1 MLKSFSTSFSIFI
14 AIILLAVILAILF
27 YFTYS
32 EIEKSAKDVALGEIQ
47 NVSMTQTHDSGKI
60 IENTLMDIVTNLKT
74 LANSPTVQQSKD
86 IKDTVLLMNAV
97 QSSTQHI
104 TDYYRI
110 IDKNGKI
117 IAASNLLDNHQ
128 QYNKS
133 IDQDFSNR
141 SNFIIPKE
149 TNKLYISNLINSINK
164 IPRFSISIPILIN
177 DVSKN
182 EFINRTFSF
191 DNTTNESI
199 PINNTFD
206 KTIFNGII
214 EASVRIDKL
223 EKLLELSMLSSE
235 QNELTLLD
243 RKGTIMFTTKKDLL
257 GENYFSDK
265 VQSLILNAPPLK
277 ELEYINQ
284 FVNDTLNGKSRIYN
298 LNSTSQTSTFSS
310 RPISL
315 EGDQFMTLLINK
327 PYKLDAEV
335 IYFLNLQRNF
345 STIAIL
351 IIIFV
356 SSILGYFLFTWNKRL
371 QTKVNNQ
378 TIKLNQNIKELRK
391 ANEQLKVHDK
401 LQKEFINITAHELRT
416 PIQSIM
422 GYAEMIKSFPEKT
435 STYVQPIERNAQ
447 RLYKLIQDILDITK
461 IESGNLALTKTHFDL
476 QEKINNVIKDLT
488 TAKKIDGINQKIQ
501 FVFHPNDSVKVFA
514 DKERIY
520 QVISN
525 LIRNAAKFTKGDEA
539 KIEIIL
545 EKIKKDKKELI
556 SVKIRDNGTGI
567 DPEILPRLFSK
578 FTTKSEFGGTGLGL
592 YISKKIIEAHDGTI
606 RGYNNN
612 NNNNNHNNNNP
623 DGEKK
628 GSTFE
633 FILPLYK
640 TK

>member
-1 MLKSFSTSFSIFI
+1 MLKSLLNSFSII
-14 AIILLAVILAILF
+14 ISIILLAVILAILF

-32 EIEKSAKDVALGEIQ
+32 EIERSAKAVALGEIQ

-60 IENTLMDIVTNLKT
+60 IENALMDIVTNLKT
-74 LANSPTVQQSKD
+74 LVNSPTVQQSKD
-86 IKDTVLLMNAV
+86 IKDMVLLMNAG
-97 QSSTQHI
+97 QSSTQQI

-117 IAASNLLDNHQ
+117 IATSNLINNHQ
-128 QYNKS
+128 PYNKS

-141 SNFIIPKE
+141 PYFTIPKE
-149 TNKLYISNLINSINK
+149 INKLYISNLINSNNK
-164 IPRFSISIPILIN
+164 VPGFSIFMPIMIN
-177 DVSKN
+177 DISKN
-182 EFINRTFSF
+182 EGINQTFS
-191 DNTTNESI
+191 
-199 PINNTFD
+199 INNTNNEFIPIHNTFN

-235 QNELTLLD
+235 QNEVTLLD
-243 RKGTIMFTTKKDLL
+243 RNEMIMFNAKKDLI
-257 GENYFSDK
+257 GKKFFSDK
-265 VQSLILNAPPLK
+265 VQSLILNPLPLK
-277 ELEYINQ
+277 ESESINK
-284 FVNDTLNGKSRIYN
+284 FVNDALNGKSGIYN
-298 LNSTSQTSTFSS
+298 INTTSQTSTFSA

-327 PYKLDAEV
+327 PYNIDAEV

-345 STIAIL
+345 STIAIF

-378 TIKLNQNIKELRK
+378 TIKLNQNIKQLRE
-391 ANEQLKVHDK
+391 ANKQLKVHDK

-435 STYVQPIERNAQ
+435 SNYVQPIERNAQ

-461 IESGNLALTKTHFDL
+461 IESGNLVLNKTEFDL
-476 QEKINNVIKDLT
+476 QEKISNVIKDLK
-488 TAKKIDGINQKIQ
+488 TAKKLDGINQNVQI
-501 FVFHPNDSVKVFA
+501 VFHPNDPFKVFA

-525 LIRNAAKFTKGDEA
+525 LIRNAAKFTSGKEA

-545 EKIKKDKKELI
+545 SKVKQDKNKNEGI

-578 FTTKSEFGGTGLGL
+578 FNTKSEFGGTGLGL

-606 RGYNNN
+606 IGYNNDSN
-612 NNNNNHNNNNP
+612 
-623 DGEKK
+623 GEIK
-628 GSTFE
+628 GATFE
-633 FILPLYK
+633 FILPIYK

>member
-86 IKDTVLLMNAV
+86 IKDTVLLMNAG
-97 QSSTQHI
+97 QSSTQNI

-117 IAASNLLDNHQ
+117 IAASNLLNNHQ

-327 PYKLDAEV
+327 PYNLDAEV

-447 RLYKLIQDILDITK
+447 RLYKLIHDILDITK
-461 IESGNLALTKTHFDL
+461 IESGNLVLKKTQFDL
-476 QEKINNVIKDLT
+476 QDKINNVIKDLT
-488 TAKKIDGINQKIQ
+488 TAKKIDGINQNVQ
-501 FVFHPNDSVKVFA
+501 FVFHPPNDTFKVFA

-525 LIRNAAKFTKGDEA
+525 LIRNAAKFTSGDEA

-545 EKIKKDKKELI
+545 EKVKNDKKENEWI

-592 YISKKIIEAHDGTI
+592 YISKKIIEAHKGTI

-612 NNNNNHNNNNP
+612 NNNNVKA
-623 DGEKK
+623 EKK
-628 GSTFE
+628 GATFE
-633 FILPLYK
+633 FILSLYK

>member
-86 IKDTVLLMNAV
+86 IKDTVLLMNAG
-97 QSSTQHI
+97 QSSTKHI

-182 EFINRTFSF
+182 EVINRTFSF
-191 DNTTNESI
+191 DNTTNEFI

-243 RKGTIMFTTKKDLL
+243 RKGTVMFTTKKDLL

-277 ELEYINQ
+277 ELENINQ

-327 PYKLDAEV
+327 PYNLDAEV

-447 RLYKLIQDILDITK
+447 RLYKLIHDILDITK
-461 IESGNLALTKTHFDL
+461 IESGNLVLKKTEFDL

-488 TAKKIDGINQKIQ
+488 TAKKIDGINQNVQ
-501 FVFHPNDSVKVFA
+501 FVFHPPNDTFKVFA

-525 LIRNAAKFTKGDEA
+525 LIRNAAKFTSGDEA

-545 EKIKKDKKELI
+545 EKVKNDKKENEWI

-592 YISKKIIEAHDGTI
+592 YISKKIVEAHGGTI

-612 NNNNNHNNNNP
+612 LKA
-623 DGEKK
+623 EKK
-628 GSTFE
+628 GATFE
-633 FILPLYK
+633 FTLSLYK

>member
-1 MLKSFSTSFSIFI
+1 MLKSLLNSFSIFI
-14 AIILLAVILAILF
+14 SIILLAVILAILF

-32 EIEKSAKDVALGEIQ
+32 EIERSAKAVALGEIQ

-60 IENTLMDIVTNLKT
+60 IENALMDIVTNLKT
-74 LANSPTVQQSKD
+74 LVNSPTVQQSKD
-86 IKDTVLLMNAV
+86 QDMVLLMNAG
-97 QSSTQHI
+97 QSSTQQI

-117 IAASNLLDNHQ
+117 IATSNLIDNHQ
-128 QYNKS
+128 PYNKS
-133 IDQDFSNR
+133 IDQGFSNR
-141 SNFIIPKE
+141 PSFIIPKE
-149 TNKLYISNLINSINK
+149 TNKLYISNLINSNNK
-164 IPRFSISIPILIN
+164 VPRFSISMPILIN
-177 DVSKN
+177 D
-182 EFINRTFSF
+182 INRTFSF
-191 DNTTNESI
+191 
-199 PINNTFD
+199 NNTNNEFIQIHNTLN

-223 EKLLELSMLSSE
+223 EKFLELSMLSSE
-235 QNELTLLD
+235 QNEVTLLD
-243 RKGTIMFTTKKDLL
+243 RKEMIMFNAKKDLI
-257 GENYFSDK
+257 GKKIFSDK
-265 VQSLILNAPPLK
+265 VQSLILNPLPLK
-277 ELEYINQ
+277 ESENINK
-284 FVNDTLNGKSRIYN
+284 FVNDALNGKSGIYN
-298 LNSTSQTSTFSS
+298 INTTSQTSTFSA

-327 PYKLDAEV
+327 PYNIDAEV

-345 STIAIL
+345 STIAIF

-378 TIKLNQNIKELRK
+378 TIKLNQNIKQLRE
-391 ANEQLKVHDK
+391 ANKQLKVHDK

-435 STYVQPIERNAQ
+435 SNYVQPIERNAQ

-461 IESGNLALTKTHFDL
+461 IESGNLVLNKTQFDL
-476 QEKINNVIKDLT
+476 QEKINNVIKDLK
-488 TAKKIDGINQKIQ
+488 TAKKIDGINQNVQI
-501 FVFHPNDSVKVFA
+501 VFHPNAPFKVFA

-525 LIRNAAKFTKGDEA
+525 LIRNAAKFTSGKEP

-545 EKIKKDKKELI
+545 SKVKKDKNENEWI

-578 FTTKSEFGGTGLGL
+578 FNTKAEFGGTGLGL

-606 RGYNNN
+606 IGYNNDLN
-612 NNNNNHNNNNP
+612 
-623 DGEKK
+623 GEIK
-628 GSTFE
+628 GATFE

>member
-265 VQSLILNAPPLK
+265 VQSLIVNAPPLK

-327 PYKLDAEV
+327 PYNLDAEV

-447 RLYKLIQDILDITK
+447 RLYKLIHDILDITK
-461 IESGNLALTKTHFDL
+461 IESGNLVLKKTEFDL
-476 QEKINNVIKDLT
+476 QDKINNVIKDLT
-488 TAKKIDGINQKIQ
+488 TAKKIDGINQNVQ
-501 FVFHPNDSVKVFA
+501 FVFHPPNDTFKVFA

-525 LIRNAAKFTKGDEA
+525 LIRNAAKFTSGDEA

-545 EKIKKDKKELI
+545 EKVKNDKKENEWI

-592 YISKKIIEAHDGTI
+592 YISKKIIEAHKGTI

-612 NNNNNHNNNNP
+612 NNNNNVKA
-623 DGEKK
+623 EKK
-628 GSTFE
+628 GATFE
-633 FILPLYK
+633 FILSLYK

>member
-14 AIILLAVILAILF
+14 AIILLAVILTILF

-86 IKDTVLLMNAV
+86 IKDTVLLMNAG

-327 PYKLDAEV
+327 PYNLDAEV

-447 RLYKLIQDILDITK
+447 RLYKLIHDILDITK
-461 IESGNLALTKTHFDL
+461 IESGNLVLKKTEFDL

-488 TAKKIDGINQKIQ
+488 TAKKIDGINQNVQ
-501 FVFHPNDSVKVFA
+501 FVFHPPNDTFKVFA

-525 LIRNAAKFTKGDEA
+525 LIRNAAKFTSGDEA

-545 EKIKKDKKELI
+545 EKVKNDKKENEWI

-592 YISKKIIEAHDGTI
+592 YISKKIIEAHKGTI

-612 NNNNNHNNNNP
+612 NNNVKA
-623 DGEKK
+623 EKK
-628 GSTFE
+628 GATFE
-633 FILPLYK
+633 FILSLYK

>member
-1 MLKSFSTSFSIFI
+1 MLKSLTNSFSIFI
-14 AIILLAVILAILF
+14 SIILLAVILAILF

-32 EIEKSAKDVALGEIQ
+32 EIERSAKAVALGEIQ

-60 IENTLMDIVTNLKT
+60 IENALMDIVTNLKT
-74 LANSPTVQQSKD
+74 LVNSPSVQQSKD
-86 IKDTVLLMNAV
+86 LKDIALLMNAG
-97 QSSTQHI
+97 QFSTQQI

-110 IDKNGKI
+110 MDKNGKI
-117 IAASNLLDNHQ
+117 LATSNVLDNHQ
-128 QYNKS
+128 QNNKS

-141 SNFIIPKE
+141 TYFTILKE
-149 TNKLYISNLINSINK
+149 TNKLYISNLINSINNV
-164 IPRFSISIPILIN
+164 PRFSISLPILIN
-177 DVSKN
+177 DVSKKDG
-182 EFINRTFSF
+182 INRTFSF
-191 DNTTNESI
+191 
-199 PINNTFD
+199 NNTNNEFIPTI
-206 KTIFNGII
+206 KGFKKIFNGII

-223 EKLLELSMLSSE
+223 EKLLELTMLSSE
-235 QNELTLLD
+235 QNEVTLLD
-243 RKGTIMFTTKKDLL
+243 RNEMIMFNAKKDLI
-257 GENYFSDK
+257 GKNFFSDT
-265 VQSLILNAPPLK
+265 VQSSILKPLPLK
-277 ELEYINQ
+277 ELENVNK
-284 FVNDTLNGKSRIYN
+284 FVKDALNGKSGIYN
-298 LNSTSQTSTFSS
+298 LNTTSQTSTFSA

-327 PYKLDAEV
+327 PYNIDAEV

-345 STIAIL
+345 STITIL
-351 IIIFV
+351 IIVFV

-378 TIKLNQNIKELRK
+378 TIKLNQNIKQLKE
-391 ANEQLKVHDK
+391 ANKQLKVHDK

-435 STYVQPIERNAQ
+435 SAYLQPIERNAQ

-461 IESGNLALTKTHFDL
+461 IESGNLVLNKTQFDL
-476 QEKINNVIKDLT
+476 QEKINNVLKDLK
-488 TAKKIDGINQKIQ
+488 TAKKIDGINQDVQII
-501 FVFHPNDSVKVFA
+501 FHPSDSFKVFA

-525 LIRNAAKFTKGDEA
+525 LIRNATRFTSGDEA

-545 EKIKKDKKELI
+545 SKVKKDKEENEWI

-592 YISKKIIEAHDGTI
+592 YISKKIIEAHNGTI
-606 RGYNNN
+606 IGYNNN
-612 NNNNNHNNNNP
+612 LN
-623 DGEKK
+623 GKIK
-628 GSTFE
+628 GATFE

-640 TK
+640 SK

>member
-86 IKDTVLLMNAV
+86 IKDMVLLMNAG

-182 EFINRTFSF
+182 EVINRTFSF
-191 DNTTNESI
+191 DNTTNEFI

-223 EKLLELSMLSSE
+223 EKLLQLSMLSSE

-277 ELEYINQ
+277 ELENINR

-327 PYKLDAEV
+327 PYNLDAEV

-447 RLYKLIQDILDITK
+447 RLYKLIHDILDITK
-461 IESGNLALTKTHFDL
+461 IESGNLVLKKTEFDL

-488 TAKKIDGINQKIQ
+488 TAKKIDGINQNVQ
-501 FVFHPNDSVKVFA
+501 FVFHPPNDTFKVFA

-525 LIRNAAKFTKGDEA
+525 LIRNAAKFTSGDEA

-545 EKIKKDKKELI
+545 EKVKNDKKENEWI

-592 YISKKIIEAHDGTI
+592 YISKKIIEAHGGII

-612 NNNNNHNNNNP
+612 NNTNNLKA
-623 DGEKK
+623 EKK
-628 GSTFE
+628 GATFE
-633 FILPLYK
+633 FILSLYK

>member
-1 MLKSFSTSFSIFI
+1 MLKSLTNSFSIFI
-14 AIILLAVILAILF
+14 SIILLAVILAILF

-32 EIEKSAKDVALGEIQ
+32 EIERSAKAVALGEIQ

-60 IENTLMDIVTNLKT
+60 IENALMDIVTNLKT
-74 LANSPTVQQSKD
+74 LVNSPSVQQSKD
-86 IKDTVLLMNAV
+86 LKDIALLMNAG
-97 QSSTQHI
+97 QFSTQQM

-110 IDKNGKI
+110 MDKNGKI
-117 IAASNLLDNHQ
+117 LATSNVLDNHQ
-128 QYNKS
+128 QNNKS
-133 IDQDFSNR
+133 IDQDFNNR
-141 SNFIIPKE
+141 TYFTILKD
-149 TNKLYISNLINSINK
+149 TNKLYISNLMNSINNV
-164 IPRFSISIPILIN
+164 PRFSISLPILIN

-182 EFINRTFSF
+182 DGINRTFSF
-191 DNTTNESI
+191 
-199 PINNTFD
+199 NNTNNEFIPTINGF
-206 KTIFNGII
+206 KKIFNGII

-223 EKLLELSMLSSE
+223 EKLLELTMLSSE
-235 QNELTLLD
+235 QNEVTLLD
-243 RKGTIMFTTKKDLL
+243 RNEMIMFNAKKDLI
-257 GENYFSDK
+257 GKNFFSDT
-265 VQSLILNAPPLK
+265 VQSSILNPLPLK
-277 ELEYINQ
+277 ELENVNK
-284 FVNDTLNGKSRIYN
+284 FVKDALNGKSGIYN
-298 LNSTSQTSTFSS
+298 LNTTSQTSTFSA

-327 PYKLDAEV
+327 PYNIDAEV

-345 STIAIL
+345 STITIL
-351 IIIFV
+351 IIVFV

-378 TIKLNQNIKELRK
+378 TIKLNQNIKQLKE
-391 ANEQLKVHDK
+391 ANKQLKVHDK
-401 LQKEFINITAHELRT
+401 LQKEFLNITAHELRT

-435 STYVQPIERNAQ
+435 SAYLQPIERNAQ

-461 IESGNLALTKTHFDL
+461 IESGNLVLNKTQFDL
-476 QEKINNVIKDLT
+476 QEKINNVLKDLK
-488 TAKKIDGINQKIQ
+488 TAKKIEGINQDVQII
-501 FVFHPNDSVKVFA
+501 VHPSDSFKVFA

-525 LIRNAAKFTKGDEA
+525 LIRNATRFTSGNEA

-545 EKIKKDKKELI
+545 SKVKKDKEDNEWI

-592 YISKKIIEAHDGTI
+592 YISKKIIEAHNGTI
-606 RGYNNN
+606 IGYNNN
-612 NNNNNHNNNNP
+612 LN
-623 DGEKK
+623 GKIK
-628 GSTFE
+628 GATFE

-640 TK
+640 SK

>member
-1 MLKSFSTSFSIFI
+1 MLKSLTNSFSIFI
-14 AIILLAVILAILF
+14 SIILLAVILAILF

-32 EIEKSAKDVALGEIQ
+32 EIERSAKAVALGEIQ

-60 IENTLMDIVTNLKT
+60 IENALMDIVTNLKT
-74 LANSPTVQQSKD
+74 LVNSPSVQQSKD
-86 IKDTVLLMNAV
+86 LKDIALLMNAG
-97 QSSTQHI
+97 QFSTQQM

-110 IDKNGKI
+110 MDKNGKI
-117 IAASNLLDNHQ
+117 LATSNVLDNHQ
-128 QYNKS
+128 QNNKS
-133 IDQDFSNR
+133 IDQDFNNR
-141 SNFIIPKE
+141 TYFTILKD
-149 TNKLYISNLINSINK
+149 TNKLYISNLMNSINNV
-164 IPRFSISIPILIN
+164 PRFSISLPILIN

-182 EFINRTFSF
+182 DGINRTFSF
-191 DNTTNESI
+191 
-199 PINNTFD
+199 NNTNNEFIPTINGF
-206 KTIFNGII
+206 KKIFNGII

-223 EKLLELSMLSSE
+223 EKLLELTMLSSE
-235 QNELTLLD
+235 QNEVTLLD
-243 RKGTIMFTTKKDLL
+243 RNEMIMFNAKKDLI
-257 GENYFSDK
+257 GKNFFSDT
-265 VQSLILNAPPLK
+265 VQSSILNPLPLK
-277 ELEYINQ
+277 ELENVNK
-284 FVNDTLNGKSRIYN
+284 FVKDALNGKSGIYN
-298 LNSTSQTSTFSS
+298 LNTTSQTSTFSA

-327 PYKLDAEV
+327 PYNIDAEV

-345 STIAIL
+345 STITIL
-351 IIIFV
+351 IIVFV

-378 TIKLNQNIKELRK
+378 TIKLNQNIKQLKE
-391 ANEQLKVHDK
+391 ANKQLKVHDK
-401 LQKEFINITAHELRT
+401 LQKEFLNITAHELRT

-435 STYVQPIERNAQ
+435 SAYLQPIERNAQ

-461 IESGNLALTKTHFDL
+461 IESGNLVLNKTQFDL
-476 QEKINNVIKDLT
+476 QEKINNVLKDLK
-488 TAKKIDGINQKIQ
+488 TAKKIDGINQDVQII
-501 FVFHPNDSVKVFA
+501 VHPSDSFKVFA

-525 LIRNAAKFTKGDEA
+525 LIRNATRFTSGNEA

-545 EKIKKDKKELI
+545 SKVKKDKEDNEWI

-592 YISKKIIEAHDGTI
+592 YISKKIIEAHNGTI
-606 RGYNNN
+606 IGYNNN
-612 NNNNNHNNNNP
+612 LN
-623 DGEKK
+623 GKIK
-628 GSTFE
+628 GATFE

-640 TK
+640 SK

>member
-1 MLKSFSTSFSIFI
+1 MLKSLTNSFSIFI
-14 AIILLAVILAILF
+14 SIILLAVILAILF

-32 EIEKSAKDVALGEIQ
+32 EIERSAKAVALGEIQ

-60 IENTLMDIVTNLKT
+60 IENALMDIVTNLKT
-74 LANSPTVQQSKD
+74 LVNSPSVQQSKD
-86 IKDTVLLMNAV
+86 LKDIALLMNAG
-97 QSSTQHI
+97 QYSTQQM

-110 IDKNGKI
+110 MDKNGKI
-117 IAASNLLDNHQ
+117 LATSNVLDNHQ
-128 QYNKS
+128 QNNKS
-133 IDQDFSNR
+133 IDQDFNNR
-141 SNFIIPKE
+141 TYFTILKD
-149 TNKLYISNLINSINK
+149 TNKLYISNLMNSINNV
-164 IPRFSISIPILIN
+164 PRFSISLPILIN

-182 EFINRTFSF
+182 DGINRTFSF
-191 DNTTNESI
+191 
-199 PINNTFD
+199 NNTNNEFIPTINGF
-206 KTIFNGII
+206 KKIFNGII

-235 QNELTLLD
+235 QNEVTLLD
-243 RKGTIMFTTKKDLL
+243 RNEMIMFNAKKDLI
-257 GENYFSDK
+257 GKNFFSDT
-265 VQSLILNAPPLK
+265 VQSSILNPLPLK
-277 ELEYINQ
+277 ELENVNK
-284 FVNDTLNGKSRIYN
+284 FVKDALNGKSGIYN
-298 LNSTSQTSTFSS
+298 LNTTSQTSTFSA

-327 PYKLDAEV
+327 PYNIDAEV

-345 STIAIL
+345 STITIL
-351 IIIFV
+351 IIVFV

-378 TIKLNQNIKELRK
+378 TIKLNQNIKQLKE
-391 ANEQLKVHDK
+391 ANKQLKVHDK
-401 LQKEFINITAHELRT
+401 LQKEFLNITAHELRT

-435 STYVQPIERNAQ
+435 SAYLQPIERNAQ

-461 IESGNLALTKTHFDL
+461 IESGNLVLNKTQFDL
-476 QEKINNVIKDLT
+476 QEKINNVLKDLK
-488 TAKKIDGINQKIQ
+488 TAKKIDGINQDVQII
-501 FVFHPNDSVKVFA
+501 VHPSDSFKVFA

-525 LIRNAAKFTKGDEA
+525 LIRNATRFTSGNEA

-545 EKIKKDKKELI
+545 SKVKKDKEDNEWI

-592 YISKKIIEAHDGTI
+592 YISKKIIEAHNGTI
-606 RGYNNN
+606 IGYNNN
-612 NNNNNHNNNNP
+612 LN
-623 DGEKK
+623 GKIK
-628 GSTFE
+628 GATFE

-640 TK
+640 SK

>member
-1 MLKSFSTSFSIFI
+1 MLKSLTNSFSIFI
-14 AIILLAVILAILF
+14 SIILLAVILAILF

-32 EIEKSAKDVALGEIQ
+32 EIERSAKAVALGEIQ

-60 IENTLMDIVTNLKT
+60 IENALMDIVTNLKT
-74 LANSPTVQQSKD
+74 LVNSPSVQQSKD
-86 IKDTVLLMNAV
+86 LKDIALLMNAG
-97 QSSTQHI
+97 QFSTQQM

-110 IDKNGKI
+110 MDKNGKI
-117 IAASNLLDNHQ
+117 LATSNVLDNHQ
-128 QYNKS
+128 QNNKS
-133 IDQDFSNR
+133 IDQDFNNR
-141 SNFIIPKE
+141 TYFTILKD
-149 TNKLYISNLINSINK
+149 TNKLYISNLMNSINNV
-164 IPRFSISIPILIN
+164 PRFSISLPILIN

-182 EFINRTFSF
+182 DGINRTFSF
-191 DNTTNESI
+191 
-199 PINNTFD
+199 NNTNNEFIPTINGF
-206 KTIFNGII
+206 KKIFNGII

-223 EKLLELSMLSSE
+223 EKLLELTMLSSE
-235 QNELTLLD
+235 QNEVTLLD
-243 RKGTIMFTTKKDLL
+243 RNEMIMFNAKKDLI
-257 GENYFSDK
+257 GKNFFSDT
-265 VQSLILNAPPLK
+265 VQSSILNPLPLK
-277 ELEYINQ
+277 ELENVNK
-284 FVNDTLNGKSRIYN
+284 FVKDALNGKSGIYN
-298 LNSTSQTSTFSS
+298 LNTTSQTSTFSA

-327 PYKLDAEV
+327 PYNIDAEV

-345 STIAIL
+345 STITIL
-351 IIIFV
+351 IIVFV

-378 TIKLNQNIKELRK
+378 TIKLNQNIKQLKE
-391 ANEQLKVHDK
+391 ANKQLKVHDK
-401 LQKEFINITAHELRT
+401 LQKEFLNITAHELRT

-435 STYVQPIERNAQ
+435 SAYLQPIERNAQ

-461 IESGNLALTKTHFDL
+461 IESGNLILNKTQFDL
-476 QEKINNVIKDLT
+476 HEKINNVLKDLK
-488 TAKKIDGINQKIQ
+488 TAKKIDGINQDVQII
-501 FVFHPNDSVKVFA
+501 VHPSDSFKVFA

-525 LIRNAAKFTKGDEA
+525 LIRNATRFTSGNEA

-545 EKIKKDKKELI
+545 SKVKKDKEDNEWI

-592 YISKKIIEAHDGTI
+592 YISKKIIEAHNGTI
-606 RGYNNN
+606 IGYNNN
-612 NNNNNHNNNNP
+612 LN
-623 DGEKK
+623 GKIK
-628 GSTFE
+628 GATFE

-640 TK
+640 SK

>member
-1 MLKSFSTSFSIFI
+1 MLKSLTNSFSIFI
-14 AIILLAVILAILF
+14 SIILLAVILAILF

-32 EIEKSAKDVALGEIQ
+32 EIERSAKAVALGEIQ

-60 IENTLMDIVTNLKT
+60 IENALMDIVTNLKT
-74 LANSPTVQQSKD
+74 LVNSPSVQQSKD
-86 IKDTVLLMNAV
+86 LKDIALLMNAG
-97 QSSTQHI
+97 QFSTQQM

-110 IDKNGKI
+110 MDKNGKI
-117 IAASNLLDNHQ
+117 LATSNVLDNHQ
-128 QYNKS
+128 QNNKS
-133 IDQDFSNR
+133 IDQDFNNR
-141 SNFIIPKE
+141 TYFTILKD
-149 TNKLYISNLINSINK
+149 TNKLYISNLMNSINNV
-164 IPRFSISIPILIN
+164 PRFSISLPILIN

-182 EFINRTFSF
+182 DGINRTFSF
-191 DNTTNESI
+191 
-199 PINNTFD
+199 NNTNNEFIPTINGF
-206 KTIFNGII
+206 KKIFNGII

-223 EKLLELSMLSSE
+223 EKLLELTMLSSE
-235 QNELTLLD
+235 QNEVTLLD
-243 RKGTIMFTTKKDLL
+243 RNEMVMFNAKKDLI
-257 GENYFSDK
+257 GKNFFSDT
-265 VQSLILNAPPLK
+265 VQSSILNPLPLK
-277 ELEYINQ
+277 ELENVNK
-284 FVNDTLNGKSRIYN
+284 FVKDALNGKSGIYN
-298 LNSTSQTSTFSS
+298 LNTTSQTSTFSA

-327 PYKLDAEV
+327 PYNIDAEV

-345 STIAIL
+345 STITIL
-351 IIIFV
+351 IIVFV

-378 TIKLNQNIKELRK
+378 TIKLNQNIKQLKE
-391 ANEQLKVHDK
+391 ANKQLKVHDK
-401 LQKEFINITAHELRT
+401 LQKEFLNITAHELRT

-435 STYVQPIERNAQ
+435 SAYLQPIERNAQ

-461 IESGNLALTKTHFDL
+461 IESGNLVLNKTQFDL
-476 QEKINNVIKDLT
+476 QEKINNVLKDLK
-488 TAKKIDGINQKIQ
+488 TAKKIEGINQDVQII
-501 FVFHPNDSVKVFA
+501 VHPSDSFKVFA

-525 LIRNAAKFTKGDEA
+525 LIRNATRFTSGNEA

-545 EKIKKDKKELI
+545 SKVKKDKEDNEWI

-592 YISKKIIEAHDGTI
+592 YISKKIIEAHNGTI
-606 RGYNNN
+606 IGYNNN
-612 NNNNNHNNNNP
+612 LN
-623 DGEKK
+623 GKIK
-628 GSTFE
+628 GATFE

-640 TK
+640 SK

>member
-1 MLKSFSTSFSIFI
+1 MLKSFSNSFSIFI
-14 AIILLAVILAILF
+14 VVILLAVILAILF
-27 YFTYS
+27 YYTYS
-32 EIEKSAKDVALGEIQ
+32 EIERSAKDVALGEIQ

-60 IENTLMDIVTNLKT
+60 IENALMDIVTNLKT
-74 LANSPTVQQSKD
+74 IANSPTVQQYKD
-86 IKDTVLLMNAV
+86 INDMVLLMNAG
-97 QSSTQHI
+97 QSSTQQI

-133 IDQDFSNR
+133 KDQNFSNR
-141 SNFIIPKE
+141 SYFIIPKE
-149 TNKLYISNLINSINK
+149 THKVYISNLINSINK
-164 IPRFSISIPILIN
+164 IPRFSISMPILIN
-177 DVSKN
+177 EVYKN
-182 EFINRTFSF
+182 EVINRTFSS
-191 DNTTNESI
+191 DTTNNEFI
-199 PINNTFD
+199 PIKNTLD

-214 EASVRIDKL
+214 EASVKIDKL
-223 EKLLELSMLSSE
+223 DNLLELSILSSE
-235 QNELTLLD
+235 QNEITLLD
-243 RKGTIMFTTKKDLL
+243 REGIIIFTANKDLL
-257 GENYFSDK
+257 GGNFFSDK
-265 VQSLILNAPPLK
+265 VQSLMFNSLPLK
-277 ELEYINQ
+277 ELENINKL
-284 FVNDTLNGKSRIYN
+284 VNDALNGKSGIYN
-298 LNSTSQTSTFSS
+298 LNTTSQTSTFSS

-327 PYKLDAEV
+327 PYNLDSEV

-351 IIIFV
+351 IIVFV

-378 TIKLNQNIKELRK
+378 TIKLNQNIKQLRK
-391 ANEQLKVHDK
+391 TNEQLNQHDK
-401 LQKEFINITAHELRT
+401 MQKEFINITAHELRT

-422 GYAEMIKSFPEKT
+422 GYTEMMKSFPEKT
-435 STYVQPIERNAQ
+435 ANYVQPIERNAQ

-461 IESGNLALTKTHFDL
+461 IESGNFVLKKTQFDL
-476 QEKINNVIKDLT
+476 QEKINTVINDLT
-488 TAKKIDGINQKIQ
+488 TAKKLDGINQNVKFI
-501 FVFHPNDSVKVFA
+501 FHPNESFKVFA

-525 LIRNAAKFTKGDEA
+525 LIRNAAKFTRGDQA

-545 EKIKKDKKELI
+545 EKVKKDKKEEDEWI

-567 DPEILPRLFSK
+567 DQEILPRLFSK
-578 FTTKSEFGGTGLGL
+578 FTTTSEFGGTGLGL
-592 YISKKIIEAHDGTI
+592 YISKKIIEAHGGTI

-612 NNNNNHNNNNP
+612 LN
-623 DGEKK
+623 GEKK
-628 GSTFE
+628 GATFE

>member
-1 MLKSFSTSFSIFI
+1 MLKSFINSFSIFI
-14 AIILLAVILAILF
+14 LFILLAVILGILF
-27 YFTYS
+27 YFTYA
-32 EIEKSAKDVALGEIQ
+32 EIERSAKDVALGEIQ

-60 IENTLMDIVTNLKT
+60 IENALMDIVTNLKT
-74 LANSPTVQQSKD
+74 LVNSPTIQQSQD
-86 IKDTVLLMNAV
+86 IKDMVLLMNAG
-97 QSSTQHI
+97 QSSTHHI

-117 IAASNLLDNHQ
+117 IAASNLPDNHQ

-141 SNFIIPKE
+141 SYFTIAKE
-149 TNKLYISNLINSINK
+149 TNKLYISNLIDSINK
-164 IPRFSISIPILIN
+164 VPRFSISIPILIN
-177 DVSKN
+177 DISKN
-182 EFINRTFSF
+182 EVINRTFSF
-191 DNTTNESI
+191 DNTNNEFI
-199 PINNTFD
+199 PINNTTD

-223 EKLLELSMLSSE
+223 EKLLELSMLSSQ
-235 QNELTLLD
+235 QNEVTLLD
-243 RKGTIMFTTKKDLL
+243 RNEMIMFSAKKDLI
-257 GENYFSDK
+257 GKNFFSDPAQLLLLK
-265 VQSLILNAPPLK
+265 SLPLK
-277 ELEYINQ
+277 ELKNINK
-284 FVNDTLNGKSRIYN
+284 FVNDALNGKSDIYN
-298 LNSTSQTSTFSS
+298 LNSTSQTSTFFS

-327 PYKLDAEV
+327 PYNLDAEV

-345 STIAIL
+345 SIIAIL
-351 IIIFV
+351 IIVFV

-371 QTKVNNQ
+371 QTKVTNQ
-378 TIKLNQNIKELRK
+378 TIKLNQNIEQLRE
-391 ANEQLKVHDK
+391 ANTQLKVHDK

-422 GYAEMIKSFPEKT
+422 GYAEMLKSFPEKT

-476 QEKINNVIKDLT
+476 QEKINNVIKDLA

-525 LIRNAAKFTKGDEA
+525 LIRNAAKFTNGKEA

-612 NNNNNHNNNNP
+612 NNNNNNP
-623 DGEKK
+623 DREKK

>member
-74 LANSPTVQQSKD
+74 LAKSPTVQHSKD
-86 IKDTVLLMNAV
+86 IKDMVLLMNAG

-182 EFINRTFSF
+182 EVINRTFSF
-191 DNTTNESI
+191 DNTTNEFI

-223 EKLLELSMLSSE
+223 EKLLQLSMLSSE

-243 RKGTIMFTTKKDLL
+243 RKGTIMFTTKKDLV
-257 GENYFSDK
+257 GVNYFSDK

-277 ELEYINQ
+277 ELENINQ

-298 LNSTSQTSTFSS
+298 INSTSQTSTFSS

-315 EGDQFMTLLINK
+315 EGDQFMTLVINK
-327 PYKLDAEV
+327 PYNLDAEV

-351 IIIFV
+351 IIVFI

-435 STYVQPIERNAQ
+435 STYLQPIERNAQ
-447 RLYKLIQDILDITK
+447 RLYKLIHDILDITK
-461 IESGNLALTKTHFDL
+461 IESGNLVLKKTEFDL

-488 TAKKIDGINQKIQ
+488 TAKKIDGINQNVQ
-501 FVFHPNDSVKVFA
+501 FVFHPPNDTFKVFA

-525 LIRNAAKFTKGDEA
+525 LIRNAAKFTSGDEA

-545 EKIKKDKKELI
+545 EKVKNDKKENEWI
-556 SVKIRDNGTGI
+556 SVKIRDNGSGI

-592 YISKKIIEAHDGTI
+592 YISKKIIEAHGGII

-612 NNNNNHNNNNP
+612 NNNLKA
-623 DGEKK
+623 EKK
-628 GSTFE
+628 GATFE
-633 FILPLYK
+633 FILSLYK

>member
-1 MLKSFSTSFSIFI
+1 MLKSLTNSFSIFI
-14 AIILLAVILAILF
+14 SIILLAVILAILF

-32 EIEKSAKDVALGEIQ
+32 EIERSAKAVALGEIQ

-60 IENTLMDIVTNLKT
+60 IENALMDIVTNLKT
-74 LANSPTVQQSKD
+74 LVNSPSVQQLKDLKD
-86 IKDTVLLMNAV
+86 IALLMNAG
-97 QSSTQHI
+97 QFSTQQM

-110 IDKNGKI
+110 MDKNGKI
-117 IAASNLLDNHQ
+117 LATSNVLDNHQ
-128 QYNKS
+128 QNNKS
-133 IDQDFSNR
+133 IDQDFNNR
-141 SNFIIPKE
+141 TYFTILKD
-149 TNKLYISNLINSINK
+149 TNKLYISNLMNSINNV
-164 IPRFSISIPILIN
+164 PRFSISLPILIN

-182 EFINRTFSF
+182 DGINRTFSF
-191 DNTTNESI
+191 
-199 PINNTFD
+199 NNTNNEFIPTINGF
-206 KTIFNGII
+206 KKIFNGII

-223 EKLLELSMLSSE
+223 EKLLELTMLSSE
-235 QNELTLLD
+235 QNEVTLLD
-243 RKGTIMFTTKKDLL
+243 RNEMVMFNAKKDLI
-257 GENYFSDK
+257 GKNFFSDT
-265 VQSLILNAPPLK
+265 VQSSILNPLPLK
-277 ELEYINQ
+277 ELENVNK
-284 FVNDTLNGKSRIYN
+284 FVKDALNGKSGIYN
-298 LNSTSQTSTFSS
+298 LNTTSQTSTFSA

-327 PYKLDAEV
+327 PYNIDAEV

-345 STIAIL
+345 STITIL
-351 IIIFV
+351 IIVFV

-378 TIKLNQNIKELRK
+378 TIKLNQNIKQLKE
-391 ANEQLKVHDK
+391 ANKQLKVHDK
-401 LQKEFINITAHELRT
+401 LQKEFLNITAHELRT

-435 STYVQPIERNAQ
+435 SAYLQPIERNAQ

-461 IESGNLALTKTHFDL
+461 IESGNLVLNKTQFDL
-476 QEKINNVIKDLT
+476 QEKINNVLKDLK
-488 TAKKIDGINQKIQ
+488 TAKKIDGINQDVQII
-501 FVFHPNDSVKVFA
+501 VHPSDSFKVFA

-525 LIRNAAKFTKGDEA
+525 LIRNATRFTSGNEA

-545 EKIKKDKKELI
+545 SKVKKDKEDNEWI

-592 YISKKIIEAHDGTI
+592 YISKKIIEAHNGTI
-606 RGYNNN
+606 IGYNNN
-612 NNNNNHNNNNP
+612 LN
-623 DGEKK
+623 GKIK
-628 GSTFE
+628 GATFE

-640 TK
+640 SK

>member
-86 IKDTVLLMNAV
+86 IKDTVLLMNAG
-97 QSSTQHI
+97 QSSTKHI

-182 EFINRTFSF
+182 EVINRTFSF
-191 DNTTNESI
+191 DNTTNEFI

-243 RKGTIMFTTKKDLL
+243 RKGTVMFTTKKDLL

-277 ELEYINQ
+277 ELENINQ

-327 PYKLDAEV
+327 PYNLDAEV

-447 RLYKLIQDILDITK
+447 RLYKLIHDILDITK
-461 IESGNLALTKTHFDL
+461 IESGNLVLKKTEFDL

-488 TAKKIDGINQKIQ
+488 TAKKIDGINQNVQ
-501 FVFHPNDSVKVFA
+501 FVFHPPNDTFKIFA

-525 LIRNAAKFTKGDEA
+525 LIRNAAKFTSGDEA

-545 EKIKKDKKELI
+545 EKVKNDKKENEWI

-592 YISKKIIEAHDGTI
+592 YISKKIVEAHGGTI

-612 NNNNNHNNNNP
+612 LKA
-623 DGEKK
+623 EKK
-628 GSTFE
+628 GATFE
-633 FILPLYK
+633 FTLSLYK

>member
-1 MLKSFSTSFSIFI
+1 MLKSFSNSFSIFI
-14 AIILLAVILAILF
+14 LFILLAVILGILF
-27 YFTYS
+27 YFTYA
-32 EIEKSAKDVALGEIQ
+32 EIERSAKDVALGEIQ

-60 IENTLMDIVTNLKT
+60 IENALMDIVTNLKT
-74 LANSPTVQQSKD
+74 LVNSPTIQQSQD
-86 IKDTVLLMNAV
+86 IKDMVLLMNAG
-97 QSSTQHI
+97 QSSTHHI

-117 IAASNLLDNHQ
+117 IAASNIPDNHQ

-141 SNFIIPKE
+141 SYFTIAKE
-149 TNKLYISNLINSINK
+149 TNKLYISNLIDSINK
-164 IPRFSISIPILIN
+164 VPRFSISIPILIN

-182 EFINRTFSF
+182 KVINRTFSF
-191 DNTTNESI
+191 DNTNNEFI
-199 PINNTFD
+199 PINNTTD

-223 EKLLELSMLSSE
+223 EKLLELSMLSSQ
-235 QNELTLLD
+235 QNEITLLD
-243 RKGTIMFTTKKDLL
+243 RNKMIMFSAKKDLI
-257 GENYFSDK
+257 GKNFFSDPA
-265 VQSLILNAPPLK
+265 QSLLLKSLPLK
-277 ELEYINQ
+277 ELENINK
-284 FVNDTLNGKSRIYN
+284 FVNDALNGKSDIYN
-298 LNSTSQTSTFSS
+298 LNSTSQTSTFFS

-327 PYKLDAEV
+327 PYNLDAEV

-345 STIAIL
+345 SIIAIL
-351 IIIFV
+351 IIVFV

-371 QTKVNNQ
+371 QTKVTNQ
-378 TIKLNQNIKELRK
+378 TIKLNQNIEQLRE
-391 ANEQLKVHDK
+391 ANTQLKVHDK

-422 GYAEMIKSFPEKT
+422 GYAEMLKSFPEKT
-435 STYVQPIERNAQ
+435 SIYVQPIERNAQ

-461 IESGNLALTKTHFDL
+461 IESGNLALTKTQFDL

-525 LIRNAAKFTKGDEA
+525 LIRNAVKFTSGDEA

-612 NNNNNHNNNNP
+612 NNNNP

-628 GSTFE
+628 GATFE